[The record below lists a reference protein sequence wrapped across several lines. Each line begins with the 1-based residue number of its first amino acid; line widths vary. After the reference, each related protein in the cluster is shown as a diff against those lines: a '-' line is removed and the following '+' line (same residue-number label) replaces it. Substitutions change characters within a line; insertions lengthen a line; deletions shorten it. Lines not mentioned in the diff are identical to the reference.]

1 MLGPMFG
8 NWWIHAEAATNVSPL
23 FAVLTLV
30 LALAVLVSLLL
41 VKVRQSLLVGYLL
54 CGMLLGNF
62 GLLWLTGISKHS
74 PVIANLSEIG
84 VILLMFTLGIE
95 FSFSELRHLW
105 RSALVGGGLQMAV
118 TAGSGGLLAAALGF
132 PLAESVVLGV
142 ALAMSSTAVAM
153 KTFQD
158 LGRQNHPGAR
168 ASLGIALFQDILVI
182 VFFLLLPVL
191 YGPGEGGM
199 LARLGVALFKG
210 MVFLT
215 GAWLLGR

>member
-95 FSFSELRHLW
+95 FSAS
-105 RSALVGGGLQMAV
+105 S
-118 TAGSGGLLAAALGF
+118 
-132 PLAESVVLGV
+132 AESV
-142 ALAMSSTAVAM
+142 
-153 KTFQD
+153 
-158 LGRQNHPGAR
+158 
-168 ASLGIALFQDILVI
+168 
-182 VFFLLLPVL
+182 
-191 YGPGEGGM
+191 GEM
-199 LARLGVALFKG
+199 
-210 MVFLT
+210 
-215 GAWLLGR
+215 